1 LPNTFAGSF
10 LLVSGIKYYYDY
22 RKNPRVQTVFVAGEA
37 LDINRMYTVSTFSY
51 LSTGGDGFGMMKDCK
66 FVVDQVSGIDLLTLL
81 LRFFKESEAA
91 DFIKN

>member
-1 LPNTFAGSF
+1 
-10 LLVSGIKYYYDY
+10 
-22 RKNPRVQTVFVAGEA
+22 
-37 LDINRMYTVSTFSY
+37 MYTVSTFSY

-91 DFIKN
+91 NFIKN